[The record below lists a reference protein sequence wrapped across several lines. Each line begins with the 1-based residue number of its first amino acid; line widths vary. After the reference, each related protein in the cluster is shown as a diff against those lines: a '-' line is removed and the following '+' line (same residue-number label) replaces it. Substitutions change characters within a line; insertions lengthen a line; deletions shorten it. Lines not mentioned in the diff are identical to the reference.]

1 MAIHPSHPP
10 QSFIHTTHPTPAPDP
25 PTTPTHPSQ
34 AYEVALLSQREVQTG
49 DFIFLIRK
57 DVRRYKRMKDLLEAD
72 EDIRD
77 ARDPKVKKLTGT

>member
-1 MAIHPSHPP
+1 MAIHLTHPP
-10 QSFIHTTHPTPAPDP
+10 QSFIHTTYPPAP
-25 PTTPTHPSQ
+25 HPSIYPPQ

-72 EDIRD
+72 EDIRE